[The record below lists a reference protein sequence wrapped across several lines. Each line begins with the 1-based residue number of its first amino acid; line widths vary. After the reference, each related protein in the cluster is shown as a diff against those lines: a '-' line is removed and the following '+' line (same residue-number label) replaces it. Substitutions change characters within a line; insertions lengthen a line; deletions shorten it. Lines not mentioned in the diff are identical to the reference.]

1 MCGFAGSIDLRGRR
15 EPDRDLILRMAST
28 LVHRGPD
35 EAGLFISPG
44 VGIAHRRLSI
54 IGLSDGRQPIFNEQ
68 RTVAVLCNG
77 ELYDHIEIRAQ
88 LEAKGHKFRTHSDS
102 EVIVHL
108 YEEHGEDVF
117 EHLKGQF
124 AFALVDTSK
133 RITLLARD
141 RFGICPLHW
150 ARQADRVLFAS
161 EIKALLVPGGI
172 ERAIDCR
179 GLDHMFTFF
188 GMGTRRTMFSGVE
201 SVLPGHYLRIA
212 FRSDGKPAD
221 VVERKYWDLDFPD
234 AGHED
239 NPANPEH
246 LVDEFEATFQ
256 RAVELRL
263 RSDVP
268 VVGYLSG
275 GVDSAA
281 VLAMASRVRGEPL
294 PSFTIGF
301 GDHKLDETAKAMV
314 AARHIGSHPTVV
326 ETSARAI
333 STAYPKLIEAADC
346 PVVDTSCASLWS
358 LAGEVHNQGYKV
370 ALTGEGADEALA
382 GYVWFKVNKAL
393 RLFDGGTFKP
403 SAAASRGLRRLGP
416 NSETTAEMARIDAMI
431 GGPLA
436 QSELYALVGESRQR
450 LYSADLR
457 GQLGRHVAY
466 EDLPLDLERMRRWHP
481 LNRSLYF
488 GYKTYLSGLLLNHKG
503 DRVAMANSVE
513 TRYPFL
519 DEDLTKLCARV
530 HPRWKLNGLRGDK
543 YLLRQAAKRWLPQET
558 AMRPKAMF
566 RAPFASSFLDNP
578 PAYVEQLLSEASLRK
593 TGYFDVAEVRAQ
605 MGKLAVTKEN
615 RRSLFDGMGLATVIA
630 TQMWHHL
637 YLGDNL
643 CDLSVPEFGRSDV
656 APRRLA
662 TP

>member
-1 MCGFAGSIDLRGRR
+1 
-15 EPDRDLILRMAST
+15 MAST
-28 LVHRGPD
+28 LIHRGPD

-54 IGLSDGRQPIFNEQ
+54 IGLADGRQPIFNEQ
-68 RTVAVLCNG
+68 RTVAVVCNG

-88 LEAKGHKFRTHSDS
+88 LEAKGHVFRTHSDS

-108 YEEHGEDVF
+108 YEEYGEDVF

-124 AFALVDTSK
+124 AFALVDMSK

-150 ARQADRVLFAS
+150 ARQADHVLFAS

-188 GMGTRRTMFSGVE
+188 GMGTRRTMFAGVE
-201 SVLPGHYLRIA
+201 SVLPGHYLRIE
-212 FRSDGKPAD
+212 FRSDGQPAD

-234 AGHED
+234 SGHED

-263 RSDVP
+263 RADVP

-301 GDHKLDETAKAMV
+301 GNHKLDETAKAMV

-346 PVVDTSCASLWS
+346 PVVDTSCAALWS

-393 RLFDGGTFKP
+393 RLFDRGTFKP
-403 SAAASRGLRRLGP
+403 SASASRALRSLGP

-466 EDLPLDLERMRRWHP
+466 EDLPLDVERMRRWHP

-519 DEDLTKLCARV
+519 DEDLTKLFARV

-543 YLLRQAAKRWLPQET
+543 YLLRQAAKRWLPRET

-578 PAYVEQLLSEASLRK
+578 PDYVEQLLSEASLRK
-593 TGYFDVAEVRAQ
+593 TGYFDVAEVRTQ
-605 MGKLAVTKEN
+605 VRKLTVTKEGT
-615 RRSLFDGMGLATVIA
+615 RSFFDGMGLATVIA

-637 YLGDNL
+637 YLGGNL

-656 APRRLA
+656 APGQLA
-662 TP
+662 TPRQTGAPRGLEQALGAGES